1 MWKKG
6 HWKAGT
12 PLIFVYILS
21 FSFDK
26 CPTYLFV
33 GKKSC
38 ETKIVLFLVTQSNN

>member
-21 FSFDK
+21 FSFDE
-26 CPTYLFV
+26 CPKYLYV
-33 GKKSC
+33 EIGKKSY
-38 ETKIVLFLVTQSNN
+38 ETKSIVIFGNSI